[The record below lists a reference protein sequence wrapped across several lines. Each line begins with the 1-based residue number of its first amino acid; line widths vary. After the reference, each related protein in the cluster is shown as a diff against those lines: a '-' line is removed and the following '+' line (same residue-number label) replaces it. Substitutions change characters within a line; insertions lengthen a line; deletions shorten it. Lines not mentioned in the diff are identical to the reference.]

1 MIEDG
6 NNQKILVAK
15 ELSKSFGG
23 LKAVESVSF
32 SIEKYGVTSIIG
44 PNGAG
49 KSTFFNLL
57 NGATKVDSGRVFFK
71 GEDITELTPS
81 IRLRRG
87 MARSFQ
93 ITNLFFD
100 LTVLNNLQLACQFIE
115 DRKKLFQH
123 ISNSHRAHERAY
135 ELLESFGLVQKRDSL
150 VGELSHGEQRRLE
163 IAVTMASKPDLL
175 LLDEPTQGMSHGDTN
190 DTSEL
195 IVSLSKK
202 TTVLL
207 IEHDVELVMGLSKSV
222 MVMSQGLKLAEG
234 TPSEIRGNH
243 DVQIAYFGES
253 H

>member
-1 MIEDG
+1 VTENR
-6 NNQKILVAK
+6 NNQKILVAQ

-23 LKAVESVSF
+23 LKAVENVSF
-32 SIEKYGVTSIIG
+32 SIEQYGVTSIIG

-49 KSTFFNLL
+49 KSTFFNLI
-57 NGATKVDSGRVFFK
+57 NGAIKIDSGQVSFK
-71 GEDITELTPS
+71 GEDITDLTPS
-81 IRLRRG
+81 NRLRRG

-115 DRKKLFQH
+115 DRKRLFQQL
-123 ISNSHRAHERAY
+123 SNSRRAYERAN
-135 ELLESFGLVQKRDSL
+135 ELLESFELEEKRDSL
-150 VGELSHGEQRRLE
+150 AGELSHGEQRRLE

-195 IVSLSKK
+195 ILALSKR

-207 IEHDVELVMGLSKSV
+207 IEHDVELVMGLSKHV
-222 MVMSQGLKLAEG
+222 MVMSQGVKLAQG

-243 DVQIAYFGES
+243 DVQVAYFGES
-253 H
+253 Q

>member
-23 LKAVESVSF
+23 LKAVENVSF